1 MTYRTRFQY
10 LLDKAKDIAH
20 VPELGNSLFHP
31 SPDAL
36 PVLFFFTDPARTPH
50 PEDIAPHLPAGCGM
64 VYRHFG
70 EGHALQRAR
79 LLRRIADDHGLI
91 LLIGADEALA
101 AEVGAHGVHLP
112 ERNIDQAPEILVRNS
127 GMILTAACH
136 DPATLK
142 RPEVNSLRAVFVS
155 PVFASQSHS
164 AIDVGALGVKGVRV
178 YADASPVPVYGLGG
192 VNCDTIGTLRD
203 SGLSGVAAVDAFRLE
218 D

>member
-20 VPELGNSLFHP
+20 GPALGNSHSHAPLDP
-31 SPDAL
+31 L

-50 PEDIAPHLPAGCGM
+50 PEDIAPHLPAGCGI

-79 LLRRIADDHGLI
+79 LLRRIADDHGLK
-91 LLIGADEALA
+91 LLVGSDQALA
-101 AEVGAHGVHLP
+101 AEAGAHGIHLP
-112 ERNIDQAPEILVRNS
+112 ERNLDQAPEILARHDS
-127 GMILTAACH
+127 MILTAACH

-142 RPEVNSLRAVFVS
+142 RPEISAVRAVFVS
-155 PVFASQSHS
+155 PVFASQSKS
-164 AIDVGALGVKGVRV
+164 AIDVEALGIKGVRAFV
-178 YADASPVPVYGLGG
+178 DVSPVPVYGLGG
-192 VNCDTIGTLRD
+192 INCDTIGHLRD
-203 SGLSGVAAVDAFRLE
+203 SGLSGVGAVDAFKLQ